1 MNIFFLNKDPHKC
14 AVDHLD
20 KHSVKMPTEYGQL
33 LSTAHR
39 MLDGTMY
46 LDKTA
51 NNRNIKRW
59 RHPDEEMEAV
69 LYKASHCGHPS
80 AVWCRET
87 NENYEWLYELFIE
100 INREYTYR
108 YGKIHGAGKVL
119 AEALKNPPKNIPI
132 GAFTEPP
139 PAMKHYPQCI
149 VPNDSI
155 ASYKNYY
162 REAKASFATW
172 KNRPIPKWF
181 HEVSHG

>member
-1 MNIFFLNKDPHKC
+1 MNIFYLHHNTHKC
-14 AVDHLD
+14 AIDHLD
-20 KHSVKMPTEYGQL
+20 KHIVKMPTEYGQL

-87 NENYEWLYELFIE
+87 NENYEWLYDMWCCLHEEFKI
-100 INREYTYR
+100 R
-108 YGKIHGAGKVL
+108 YDKDHKSYIKL
-119 AEALKNPPKNIPI
+119 RNILKDVPENIPDVP
-132 GAFTEPP
+132 FTQPLQ
-139 PAMKHYPQCI
+139 AMPDDVKHE
-149 VPNDSI
+149 DSI
-155 ASYKNYY
+155 TAYRNYY
-162 REAKASFATW
+162 IKYKKSFATW
-172 KNRPIPKWF
+172 KTKTPKWYTQ
-181 HEVSHG
+181 GA